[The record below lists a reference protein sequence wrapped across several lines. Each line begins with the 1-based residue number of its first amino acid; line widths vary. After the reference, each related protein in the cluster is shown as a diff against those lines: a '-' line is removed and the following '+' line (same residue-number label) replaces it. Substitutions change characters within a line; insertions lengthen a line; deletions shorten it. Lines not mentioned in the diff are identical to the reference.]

1 MAKRKRTTSEETIAK
16 SWEVYNKLIDEQ
28 IDKARLNGEDIG
40 WQFERI
46 ETFAE
51 YRAEYKKQQ
60 ASNRYYA
67 EKTTKKYRGKENI
80 ARQLF
85 RKSKVWTKTI
95 ISRYAKEIGLSTA
108 EAKYGLSKL
117 SRQQLF
123 DTFLELSGKDYDIAA
138 ANYRSIVYG
147 ENIDIAKVKEAREDG

>member
-1 MAKRKRTTSEETIAK
+1 MAKRKSTTSEETIAK

-28 IDKARLNGEDIG
+28 IDK
-40 WQFERI
+40 
-46 ETFAE
+46 
-51 YRAEYKKQQ
+51 AEYKKQQ

-95 ISRYAKEIGLSTA
+95 ISRYAKEIGLSTS

-147 ENIDIAKVKEAREDG
+147 ENIDIAKVKEARENG